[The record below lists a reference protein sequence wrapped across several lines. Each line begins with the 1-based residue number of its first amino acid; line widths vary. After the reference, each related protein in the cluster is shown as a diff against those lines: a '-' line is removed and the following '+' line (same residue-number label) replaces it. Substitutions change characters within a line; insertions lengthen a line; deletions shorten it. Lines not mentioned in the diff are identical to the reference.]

1 MTLGASFMTWARSR
15 RGVVL
20 TLALL
25 ALALK
30 VAIPPGYMVGTA
42 SNSLPFAIVIC
53 TAQGAVA
60 VEPGGSHEQGEA
72 SKHDAPCVFAGHG
85 LGAGPPEPTSHLL
98 RPSLAYY
105 PIAPTPSCEAAPGR
119 GLCAP
124 PPPARGPPLS
134 I

>member
-1 MTLGASFMTWARSR
+1 MGASFMTWARSR

-30 VAIPPGYMVGTA
+30 IVVPPGYMVGAAT
-42 SNSLPFAIVIC
+42 NSLPFTIVIC

-60 VEPGGSHEQGEA
+60 VDPGGSHEGDEA
-72 SKHDAPCVFAGHG
+72 SKHEAPCVFAGHG
-85 LGAGPPEPTSHLL
+85 LGAEPPAPSSHLL
-98 RPSLAYY
+98 RRSLIYHPVALL
-105 PIAPTPSCEAAPGR
+105 PSCEATPGR

>member
-1 MTLGASFMTWARSR
+1 MTTGASFMIWARSR

-42 SNSLPFAIVIC
+42 SNSLPFTIVIC

-60 VEPGGSHEQGEA
+60 VEPGGSHEGEA

-85 LGAGPPEPTSHLL
+85 LGAAPPAPASHLL
-98 RPSLAYY
+98 RPSLAYH
-105 PIAPTPSCEAAPGR
+105 PTSPPPSCEATPGR

>member
-1 MTLGASFMTWARSR
+1 MTWAQSH

-30 VAIPPGYMVGTA
+30 IAIPPGYMAGAAT
-42 SNSLPFAIVIC
+42 NSLPFAIVIC
-53 TAQGAVA
+53 TAQGAV
-60 VEPGGSHEQGEA
+60 VVDPGGSTDNNA
-72 SKHDAPCVFAGHG
+72 SQHDAPCLFAGHG
-85 LGAGPPEPTSHLL
+85 LGAESPGDNDRLPL
-98 RPSLAYY
+98 PSVSYFLA
-105 PIAPTPSCEAAPGR
+105 APAPSCEATPGR